1 MSIASHVFP
10 TPDLRQHLCLLQRR
24 ENLPV
29 EEFVPEFAVEAFD
42 VAVLPRTPRLD
53 EQRLDSQPR
62 EPFPDGFGGEL
73 GPVIRSDVF
82 RDAVPQ
88 HQPGQ
93 HPQNV
98 PRALLTGHLDRQ
110 ALAGELVD
118 HRQELHGPAFAGP
131 LEHEVVRPHVV
142 AIRRPEPDT
151 GTVAE
156 AERVL
161 RSRRNIPVSG
171 GTGSGKTTL
180 LNALIELLPDDE
192 RIVAIEET
200 LELRAKRRTCSKP

>member
-1 MSIASHVFP
+1 MWADLIVVP
-10 TPDLRQHLCLLQRR
+10 TPEFRQHLCLLQRR

-42 VAVLPRTPRLD
+42 VAVLPRTSRLD

-62 EPFPDGFGGEL
+62 EPLADDFGDEL

-98 PRALLTGHLDRQ
+98 PRALLPGHLDRQ
-110 ALAGELVD
+110 TLAGELVD
-118 HRQELHGPAFAGP
+118 HRQELQGPAFAGP

-142 AIRRPEPDT
+142 AIRRSEPDT
-151 GTVAE
+151 G
-156 AERVL
+156 
-161 RSRRNIPVSG
+161 PVIEPQPTALGMSG
-171 GTGSGKTTL
+171 GHL
-180 LNALIELLPDDE
+180 QPLPSPDPLHSLVIHSPAVSRQPPD
-192 RIVAIEET
+192 
-200 LELRAKRRTCSKP
+200 L